1 VTFKVAIAQI
11 NPRLGD
17 LQSNLALYEEKIR
30 RGVKEKA
37 DLLLFPEL
45 SLTGYF
51 LRDMVPNVALKLSAP
66 EIKELKKLSREVSFV
81 AGLVEESSDYRFYNA
96 AVYFEDGEIRHV
108 HRKVYLPTYGMF
120 DEQRYFARGDRV
132 RAFDSKFGRIAVL
145 ICEDL
150 WHPST
155 VYLAALDGAVAILCP
170 SASPFRGITDQQVQD
185 DNARYWELINR
196 AYAETFSLFMIY
208 GNRVGFEDGVGFW
221 GGSEILDPAG
231 RRIAKGKYY
240 DEDFIVG
247 EVALESVRRKR
258 TMAPLLRDE
267 DLDLTI
273 NELMR
278 IRERPFQTRKDQ
290 GFKGSKVQGLK
301 GSRVRRKKGKERLR
315 QRRISLGLKQA
326 KGKKKR

>member
-1 VTFKVAIAQI
+1 MTFKVGIAQI

-30 RGVKEKA
+30 QGEKEGA

-51 LRDMVPNVALKLSAP
+51 LRDMVPNVALKLSSP
-66 EIKELKKLSREVSFV
+66 EIEGLKKLSRKISFV

-96 AVYFEDGEIRHV
+96 AVYFEAGEIRHV

-170 SASPFRGITDQQVQD
+170 SASPLRGITDQQVQD

-196 AYAETFSLFMIY
+196 AYAETFSLFVIY

-221 GGSEILDPAG
+221 GGSELVDPFG
-231 RRIAKGKYY
+231 QRLAKAKYY
-240 DEDFIVG
+240 DEDFVVG
-247 EVALESVRRKR
+247 GVALESVRRKR
-258 TMAPLLRDE
+258 TMTPLLRDE

-273 NELMR
+273 NELVR
-278 IRERPFQTRKDQ
+278 IRERPSPTKN
-290 GFKGSKVQGLK
+290 VEGLK
-301 GSRVRRKKGKERLR
+301 GSRVQGKKGKR
-315 QRRISLGLKQA
+315 
-326 KGKKKR
+326 KK

>member
-1 VTFKVAIAQI
+1 MTFRVGIAQI
-11 NPRLGD
+11 NPKLGD
-17 LQSNLALYEEKIR
+17 LQSNLALYEDKISQ
-30 RGVKEKA
+30 GVREGA

-51 LRDMVPNVALKLSAP
+51 LRDMVPNVALRLSSP
-66 EIKELKKLSREVSFV
+66 EISELKKLSRKISFV

-96 AVYFEDGEIRHV
+96 AIYFEGGEIRHV

-145 ICEDL
+145 VCEDL

-155 VYLAALDGAVAILCP
+155 IYLAALDGALAVLCP
-170 SASPFRGITDQQVQD
+170 SASPLRGITDHQAQD
-185 DNARYWELINR
+185 DNARYWELLNR
-196 AYAETFSLFMIY
+196 TYAETFSLFLIY

-221 GGSEILDPAG
+221 GGSELLDPSG
-231 RRIAKGKYY
+231 QRIIKAKYY

-247 EVALESVRRKR
+247 EVALEAVRRNR

-278 IRERPFQTRKDQ
+278 IRERPSETKKEQRSSGVVEQWSK
-290 GFKGSKVQGLK
+290 KGRVQGKK
-301 GSRVRRKKGKERLR
+301 GRRQKAEGKRKKAVGRRKG
-315 QRRISLGLKQA
+315 RR
-326 KGKKKR
+326 R

>member
-1 VTFKVAIAQI
+1 MAFRVGIAQI
-11 NPRLGD
+11 NPKLGD

-30 RGVKEKA
+30 QGVREGA

-51 LRDMVPNVALKLSAP
+51 LRDMVPNVALRLSSP
-66 EIKELKKLSREVSFV
+66 EISELKKLSRKISFV

-96 AVYFEDGEIRHV
+96 AIYFEGGEIRHV

-120 DEQRYFARGDRV
+120 DEQRYFARGDRI

-145 ICEDL
+145 VCEDL

-155 VYLAALDGAVAILCP
+155 IYLAALDGALAVLCP
-170 SASPFRGITDQQVQD
+170 SASPLRGITDQQAQD
-185 DNARYWELINR
+185 DNARYWELLNR
-196 AYAETFSLFMIY
+196 TYAETFSLFLIY

-221 GGSEILDPAG
+221 GGSELLDPSGQRVIKA
-231 RRIAKGKYY
+231 KYY

-247 EVALESVRRKR
+247 EVALEAVRRNR

-278 IRERPFQTRKDQ
+278 IRERPSETKKEQRSSGAVEQ
-290 GFKGSKVQGLK
+290 WS
-301 GSRVRRKKGKERLR
+301 KKGRVHGKKGRRR
-315 QRRISLGLKQA
+315 QRK
-326 KGKKKR
+326 

>member
-1 VTFKVAIAQI
+1 MTFKVAIAQI

-96 AVYFEDGEIRHV
+96 AVYFEDGKIRHV

-170 SASPFRGITDQQVQD
+170 SASPLRGITDQQVQD

-221 GGSEILDPAG
+221 GGSELLDPAG

-278 IRERPFQTRKDQ
+278 IRERPSDLKKAKVKRQKAKVKRH
-290 GFKGSKVQGLK
+290 GSIALSGSPPKG
-301 GSRVRRKKGKERLR
+301 
-315 QRRISLGLKQA
+315 QA

>member
-1 VTFKVAIAQI
+1 MTFRVGIAQI

-17 LQSNLALYEEKIR
+17 LKANLALYEEKIR
-30 RGVKEKA
+30 QGEKA
-37 DLLLFPEL
+37 GVDLLLFPEL

-51 LRDMVPNVALKLSAP
+51 LRDMVPNVALKLASP
-66 EIKELKKLSREVSFV
+66 EIERLKKLSRKTSFV

-96 AVYFEDGEIRHV
+96 AVYFEAGEIRHV

-132 RAFDSKFGRIAVL
+132 RAFDSKFGRAAVL

-155 VYLAALDGAVAILCP
+155 AYLAALDGAAVVLCP
-170 SASPFRGITDQQVQD
+170 STSPLRGITDQQPQD
-185 DNARYWELINR
+185 DNARYWELINQ
-196 AYAETFSLFMIY
+196 AYAETYGMFVIY

-221 GGSEILDPAG
+221 GGSEIVDPSG
-231 RRIAKGKYY
+231 RRIAKAKYY
-240 DEDFIVG
+240 DEDFVLG
-247 EVALESVRRKR
+247 EVNLEVVRRKR

-278 IRERPFQTRKDQ
+278 IRERPSERKKKEQWSRGAVEQ
-290 GFKGSKVQGLK
+290 G
-301 GSRVRRKKGKERLR
+301 RKKGRVRGKKSRRR
-315 QRRISLGLKQA
+315 QRK
-326 KGKKKR
+326 

>member
-1 VTFKVAIAQI
+1 MTFKVGIAQI

-17 LQSNLALYEEKIR
+17 LPSNLALYEEKIR
-30 RGVKEKA
+30 QGAQEGA

-66 EIKELKKLSREVSFV
+66 EIRELKQLSRKVSFV

-96 AVYFEDGEIRHV
+96 AVYFEAGEIRHV

-155 VYLAALDGAVAILCP
+155 AYLAALDGALAILCP
-170 SASPFRGITDQQVQD
+170 SASPLRGIAEQQLQD
-185 DNARYWELINR
+185 DNARYWELIDR
-196 AYAETFSLFMIY
+196 AYAETFGLFVIY

-221 GGSEILDPAG
+221 GGSEIVDPSG
-231 RRIAKGKYY
+231 QRVAKAKYY
-240 DEDFIVG
+240 DEDFIIG
-247 EVALESVRRKR
+247 EIALESVRRKR

-278 IRERPFQTRKDQ
+278 IRERPFQTIKDQ

-301 GSRVRRKKGKERLR
+301 GLRVQGIKGRRGK
-315 QRRISLGLKQA
+315 A
-326 KGKKKR
+326 KGKRQNEK

>member
-1 VTFKVAIAQI
+1 MTFRVGIAQI
-11 NPRLGD
+11 NPKLGD

-30 RGVKEKA
+30 QGVGEGA

-51 LRDMVPNVALKLSAP
+51 LRDMVPNVALRLSSP
-66 EIKELKKLSREVSFV
+66 EISELKKLSRKISFV

-96 AVYFEDGEIRHV
+96 AIYFEGGEIRHV

-120 DEQRYFARGDRV
+120 DEQRYFARGDRI
-132 RAFDSKFGRIAVL
+132 RAFDSKFGRIAILV
-145 ICEDL
+145 CEDL

-155 VYLAALDGAVAILCP
+155 IYLAALDGALAVLCP
-170 SASPFRGITDQQVQD
+170 SASPLRGITDQQAQD
-185 DNARYWELINR
+185 DNARYWELLNR
-196 AYAETFSLFMIY
+196 AYAETFSLFLIY

-221 GGSEILDPAG
+221 GGSELLDPSGQRVVKA
-231 RRIAKGKYY
+231 KYY

-247 EVALESVRRKR
+247 EVALEAVRRNR

-278 IRERPFQTRKDQ
+278 IRERPSDLKE
-290 GFKGSKVQGLK
+290 VQRLK
-301 GSRVRRKKGKERLR
+301 GKK
-315 QRRISLGLKQA
+315 A
-326 KGKKKR
+326 KGKKKKR